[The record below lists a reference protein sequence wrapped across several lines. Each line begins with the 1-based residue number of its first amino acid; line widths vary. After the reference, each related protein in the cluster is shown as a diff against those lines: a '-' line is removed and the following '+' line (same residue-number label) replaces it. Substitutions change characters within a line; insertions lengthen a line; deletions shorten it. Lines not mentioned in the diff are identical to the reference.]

1 MNYEKR
7 QKTQITKIRNK
18 SGAITTDYRNK
29 KDYEILNNPDEMDK
43 ILETQNLPTPYH
55 KEEKSQ

>member
-18 SGAITTDYRNK
+18 SGDITTDYRNK
-29 KDYEILNNPDEMDK
+29 KDYEILNNLEMDK